1 MGVAKMTEKI
11 TPQISITMNGE
22 TLKEVDRLSKKLGI
36 NRSRLISNIVEMGVC
51 DVKLLEKVGLI
62 DLAKSVRDF
71 QGLLRKELRV
81 A

>member
-1 MGVAKMTEKI
+1 MTEKI

>member
-1 MGVAKMTEKI
+1 MGVAKMTERI
-11 TPQISITMNGE
+11 TPQIAITMNGE
-22 TLKEVDRLSKKLGI
+22 TLKEIDRLSKKLGI
-36 NRSRLISNIVEMGVC
+36 NRSRLISNIVELGVC
-51 DVKLLEKVGLI
+51 YVKLLEKVGLI